1 MTAWHMYVLRAV
13 VGLVAASAFVSIW
26 GGWVGL
32 GGLAG
37 FGPVNLLPG
46 IGDGMTVDLAITLPL
61 GIESYAA
68 IALYVAVSG
77 IVTGSARLFAWCS
90 AVGALLLGA
99 VGQSLYHVLT
109 AEEGGSAA
117 PLGVVIFVS
126 VLPVAVLGLASVLL
140 HLAEAAHR
148 GAREEAASAAP
159 VTDEDAPL
167 TAEETPLPPSAATE
181 DETAPAP
188 VVNTSAMPPAPGL
201 AELSWM
207 APLPALDRQSA
218 SADTVRDQPGDTS
231 SPRPATAPGPP
242 AGAPEG
248 AGTRPAAEL
257 SDDELLRRWVDLIE
271 AGDLP
276 RDCSVN
282 QGAGALGTSWRRA
295 NRLAPHLAELTE
307 RVPAV

>member
-1 MTAWHMYVLRAV
+1 MRVWQMYVLRVV

-46 IGDGMTVDLAITLPL
+46 IGDGLTVDLAITLPL

-77 IVTGSARLFAWCS
+77 IVTGPGRVFAWLS

-109 AEEGGSAA
+109 AEQLDTAA

-148 GAREEAASAAP
+148 GAAAAADEHHGSAAALPVECDPLPAEPDPRPSSAAP
-159 VTDEDAPL
+159 ADEDP
-167 TAEETPLPPSAATE
+167 
-181 DETAPAP
+181 PAP
-188 VVNTSAMPPAPGL
+188 VVNTGALPPAPGL

-207 APLPALDRQSA
+207 APLPTLDQPGQRQSA
-218 SADTVRDQPGDTS
+218 SADTSRDQPGDPS
-231 SPRPATAPGPP
+231 SPRPA
-242 AGAPEG
+242 
-248 AGTRPAAEL
+248 
-257 SDDELLRRWVDLIE
+257 
-271 AGDLP
+271 
-276 RDCSVN
+276 N
-282 QGAGALGTSWRRA
+282 
-295 NRLAPHLAELTE
+295 
-307 RVPAV
+307 